1 MSKNSILD
9 IKLLARILY
18 DNRAGANYLTK
29 SGQQRILEE
38 NGHKLSR
45 PTFELHYNE
54 IRAEI
59 DKLHDAAFRKET
71 RPAERERMAELFSRM
86 DYIVG
91 LKRIWDGE
99 PDTQGK
105 YPQFRDKLQAG
116 KQAADYFGWETPKKT
131 ETKHDASEAL
141 LEWMRT
147 GKLKTYND
155 EWDQNKDFKEIT

>member
-18 DNRAGANYLTK
+18 DNRAGVNYLTK

-71 RPAERERMAELFSRM
+71 RPAERERMAELFSQM

-99 PDTQGK
+99 PNTQGK
-105 YPQFRDKLQAG
+105 YPQFRDQLQAG
-116 KQAADYFGWETPKKT
+116 KQAAEYFGWDASKKT
-131 ETKHDASEAL
+131 ETKHTIEGLFMEAVKNGDVKIPQGEDPNKSFSEI
-141 LEWMRT
+141 
-147 GKLKTYND
+147 K
-155 EWDQNKDFKEIT
+155 